1 MTADPA
7 QVWADARARLDGL
20 PDGAGIN
27 IGSEAVD
34 RHVREGN
41 GNQVALRCVD
51 LDESVDEYT
60 HTDLHVLTNRF
71 ASMLDTLGVRRGETV
86 FSLLGRG
93 ITTYVTAL
101 GTLKH
106 TSVYSPLFA
115 AFGPEPVR
123 ERLRMGRGRVLVT
136 TAELYRRRVA
146 GIRDQL
152 PDLAHVLLVDADDV
166 PGTRSLPRLLADADG
181 RYAVP
186 PTPPETVALLHFT
199 SGTTGKPKGALHVHE
214 AVVAHHATGAYAL
227 GLSPGD
233 VFWCTA
239 DPGWVTG
246 TSYGIIAPLSLGVT
260 VVCDAAEFDARRW
273 CRILRDHRVTVWYT
287 APTAL
292 RMFCGPG
299 ATWCAG
305 STCRRGRPARRGRG
319 GDPAAAGRGDRDPT
333 PAAGRR
339 GPLAAAAAQ
348 LAARG
353 RAGPRGAGARQRD
366 PAPVGTGQDTR
377 APVVRDVLAEKSKK
391 NSQNVTDY
399 PGFSTGRSVSRA
411 AAARRRRTPRPGAG
425 RRTPRRRTGPSATAA
440 GCTHAP
446 TPSRAPRR

>member
-1 MTADPA
+1 VTADPA

-166 PGTRSLPRLLADADG
+166 PGTRSLSRLLADADG

-246 TSYGIIAPLSLGVT
+246 ASYGIIAPLSLGVT

-292 RMFCGPG
+292 RMFM
-299 ATWCAG
+299 
-305 STCRRGRPARRGRG
+305 R
-319 GDPAAAGRGDRDPT
+319 AGRD
-333 PAAGRR
+333 
-339 GPLAAAAAQ
+339 
-348 LAARG
+348 
-353 RAGPRGAGARQRD
+353 
-366 PAPVGTGQDTR
+366 
-377 APVVRDVLAEKSKK
+377 VVR
-391 NSQNVTDY
+391 
-399 PGFSTGRSVSRA
+399 GFDLSSRPSST
-411 AAARRRRTPRPGAG
+411 PW
-425 RRTPRRRTGPSATAA
+425 PRRRPGCCRPRRPRPDAGCGPSRTA
-440 GCTHAP
+440 GCRCCAARCTRP
-446 TPSRAPRR
+446 SWPSRSRSTPTGSGSGGHGTGHESPGSP